1 VGFLLRIYYC
11 LLIPTCR
18 PSEQLLE
25 HQSPEYE
32 PPEASPEYEPPPP
45 EVEAEATSLVN
56 NIICNPNDD
65 SPGSQIAQELRA
77 TASRHET
84 PNSPSHS
91 HSQPSPRLP
100 PLTSI
105 QEQETS
111 TSLPVPPKDLSE
123 PMALEDE
130 AMVDVVPEHVWDAVK
145 RVDAVLEDL
154 SSPSK
159 SNSPR
164 KNGTLPPQDGYVL
177 SSPSE
182 YDSEEEIDS
191 DIEEEMDIDQEP
203 QPQPLPMPEPDLG
216 HVETIHPEK
225 VSTFDERI
233 LDSYILKQSQP
244 KAEPTTRELLDG
256 QIWGAVDPRVAW
268 PKPMT
273 AYAYEE
279 KQKEI
284 QARGG
289 RKANFGKILT
299 AQVRK
304 ERADQGWHIHQR
316 GELRD
321 DEETRI
327 MREKLEELMGKP
339 IGHAVP
345 GIRDERLVMIEKEE
359 YEEPQTGPGRRRKK
373 NPPKVYPVFSGQ

>member
-1 VGFLLRIYYC
+1 M
-11 LLIPTCR
+11 CR
-18 PSEQLLE
+18 PSEQLVE
-25 HQSPEYE
+25 QESPEYE

-45 EVEAEATSLVN
+45 QVEAEATGLVD
-56 NIICNPNDD
+56 NITLNPNDE

-84 PNSPSHS
+84 PDSSSHS

-111 TSLPVPPKDLSE
+111 NSLPVSPEDLSV
-123 PMALEDE
+123 PMTMEDE
-130 AMVDVVPEHVWDAVK
+130 AMADVVPEHVWNAMNKAALDNFF
-145 RVDAVLEDL
+145 
-154 SSPSK
+154 SPSK

-164 KNGTLPPQDGYVL
+164 KNGTPPPQDGYVL

-203 QPQPLPMPEPDLG
+203 QPQPLPIPEPDLG
-216 HVETIHPEK
+216 HVKPIRPEK
-225 VSTFDERI
+225 VSTFDESI
-233 LDSYILKQSQP
+233 LDSYLLKQSQP
-244 KAEPTTRELLDG
+244 KSEPTTRELLDG

-273 AYAYEE
+273 TYAYEE

-339 IGHAVP
+339 VGHAVP

-359 YEEPQTGPGRRRKK
+359 FEEPQTGPGRRRKK
-373 NPPKVYPVFSGQ
+373 NPPKVYPVFGGQ

>member
-1 VGFLLRIYYC
+1 LV
-11 LLIPTCR
+11 
-18 PSEQLLE
+18 EQE
-25 HQSPEYE
+25 SPEYE
-32 PPEASPEYEPPPP
+32 PPEALPEYEPPPP
-45 EVEAEATSLVN
+45 RVEAEAISLVN
-56 NIICNPNDD
+56 DVTRNPNDD

-77 TASRHET
+77 TTSQHET
-84 PNSPSHS
+84 PDSSSHG
-91 HSQPSPRLP
+91 HSQASPRLP

-111 TSLPVPPKDLSE
+111 NSLPVTLKDLSV
-123 PMALEDE
+123 PRAMEDE
-130 AMVDVVPEHVWDAVK
+130 AMADVVPEHIWNVVK
-145 RVDAVLEDL
+145 RVDAALEHL

-164 KNGTLPPQDGYVL
+164 KNGTPPPQDGYVL

-182 YDSEEEIDS
+182 YDSEEEIES
-191 DIEEEMDIDQEP
+191 DIEEEMDIDHEPEP
-203 QPQPLPMPEPDLG
+203 QPVSIPEPDLG
-216 HVETIHPEK
+216 HVETIRPEK
-225 VSTFDERI
+225 VSTFDESI
-233 LDSYILKQSQP
+233 LDSYLLKQSQP
-244 KAEPTTRELLDG
+244 KAEPTTRELLDS
-256 QIWGAVDPRVAW
+256 QIWGAADPRVAW

-316 GELRD
+316 DELRE
-321 DEETRI
+321 DEESRI

-339 IGHAVP
+339 IGHAIP

-359 YEEPQTGPGRRRKK
+359 FEELQSGPGRRRKK
-373 NPPKVYPVFSGQ
+373 NPPKVYPVFGGQ

>member
-1 VGFLLRIYYC
+1 
-11 LLIPTCR
+11 
-18 PSEQLLE
+18 
-25 HQSPEYE
+25 
-32 PPEASPEYEPPPP
+32 
-45 EVEAEATSLVN
+45 
-56 NIICNPNDD
+56 
-65 SPGSQIAQELRA
+65 
-77 TASRHET
+77 
-84 PNSPSHS
+84 
-91 HSQPSPRLP
+91 
-100 PLTSI
+100 
-105 QEQETS
+105 
-111 TSLPVPPKDLSE
+111 
-123 PMALEDE
+123 MAMEDE
-130 AMVDVVPEHVWDAVK
+130 AMADVVPEHIWNVVK
-145 RVDAVLEDL
+145 RVDAALEHL

-164 KNGTLPPQDGYVL
+164 KNGTPPPQDGYVL

-182 YDSEEEIDS
+182 YDSEEEIES
-191 DIEEEMDIDQEP
+191 DIEEEMDIDHEPEP
-203 QPQPLPMPEPDLG
+203 QPVSVPESDLG
-216 HVETIHPEK
+216 HIETTRAER
-225 VSTFDERI
+225 VSTFDESI
-233 LDSYILKQSQP
+233 LDSYLLKQSQP
-244 KAEPTTRELLDG
+244 KGEPTTRELLDG

-321 DEETRI
+321 DEESRI

-359 YEEPQTGPGRRRKK
+359 FEEPQTGPGRRRKK
-373 NPPKVYPVFSGQ
+373 NQPKVYPVFGGQ